1 VPREVVR
8 VDPAVSF
15 SGDGFGSATRGATR
29 ARYPRGIVTTIDE
42 PAGPP
47 ATSTSKPRASA
58 RAPRS
63 APARPTRRPA
73 PILVRQIRG
82 GIEESVHRGDVVEA
96 DVNGVLIRGLGDPD
110 RVANLRSCVKPF
122 GVVALIEAGG
132 IEAFDL
138 EAPEIALMASS
149 HSGEDLHVRTLQA
162 MYRRAGVSQA
172 LIATGS
178 EGMPLDALTAARLA
192 RDGEKA
198 SAVRH
203 MCSGQHSVFLLLS
216 RLKGWDPERYW
227 LDDHP
232 AQIAY
237 RAVVARAFGT
247 SPGRLR
253 TSIDGCGVATYAFP
267 LREIARAYAL
277 LADPSAVPASD
288 PRSSLAPAMT
298 HVRDAMLA
306 HPEMV
311 AGTRDRL
318 DTSLMKAAPGRI
330 VSKGG
335 MEALR
340 GLAVLPGSRPGAT
353 GGTGTNGHEAPATG
367 IALKIEDG
375 DGYERGTWAATVE
388 VLLQAG
394 VLDGQAVRMLARY
407 HRPADIDPHGRV
419 GAEAVPDFELAPLG
433 ERL

>member
-1 VPREVVR
+1 V
-8 VDPAVSF
+8 
-15 SGDGFGSATRGATR
+15 
-29 ARYPRGIVTTIDE
+29 
-42 PAGPP
+42 
-47 ATSTSKPRASA
+47 
-58 RAPRS
+58 
-63 APARPTRRPA
+63 
-73 PILVRQIRG
+73 RG
-82 GIEESVHRGDVVEA
+82 GIEESVHRGDIVEV
-96 DVNGVLIRGLGDPD
+96 DVEGTLIRGLGDPD

-138 EAPEIALMASS
+138 EPAELAVMASS
-149 HSGEDLHVRTLQA
+149 HSGEDLHVRTIQA

-198 SAVRH
+198 SPLRH
-203 MCSGQHSVFLLLS
+203 MCSGQHSVFLLLA

-232 AQIAY
+232 AQVAY
-237 RAVVARAFGT
+237 RSVVARAFGT
-247 SPGRLR
+247 APGRLR
-253 TSIDGCGVATYAFP
+253 TSIDGCGVATYAFR

-277 LADPSAVPASD
+277 LADPAAVPESD
-288 PRSSLAPAMT
+288 ARSSLAAALT
-298 HVRDAMLA
+298 RVRDAMLA
-306 HPEMV
+306 NPEMV
-311 AGTRDRL
+311 GGTRDRL

-340 GLAVLPGSRPGAT
+340 GLAVLAGTRPGANGGEPKGGAQT
-353 GGTGTNGHEAPATG
+353 GGAPATPSAATG

-388 VLLQAG
+388 VLSQAG
-394 VLDGQAVRMLARY
+394 VLDGQALRMLARY
-407 HRPADIDPHGRV
+407 HRPVDLDPHGRV
-419 GAEAVPDFELAPLG
+419 GAEAIAEFELAPLG
-433 ERL
+433 ELL